1 MGGVGGVGGV
11 VATVACVLVL
21 TLWVVLCADAL
32 LGSLDGATHGIG
44 LTRHFAALVL
54 VPNVGG
60 MDAIVTAT
68 SLAIKGHVD
77 LALSFAVGTAI
88 QILLGVLP
96 LLVLVSWLV
105 SNREGRH
112 RVSLPSDAL
121 HPAPPAV
128 AAEGSASLL
137 CTLLDE
143 AWLSLAR

>member
-1 MGGVGGVGGV
+1 MS
-11 VATVACVLVL
+11 A
-21 TLWVVLCADAL
+21 AL
-32 LGSLDGATHGIG
+32 SQ
-44 LTRHFAALVL
+44 AALVL

-105 SNREGRH
+105 SKRRGEGRH
-112 RVSLPSDAL
+112 RVSLPSDVL

>member
-105 SNREGRH
+105 SKGRH
-112 RVSLPSDAL
+112 RVSLPSDVL